1 LHAENEGLRPS
12 VFGTTIKVEGIQ
24 MGISLVSVSLLFAV
38 VLCASP
44 QSPGGTPIMSSV
56 EPGFAKVGE
65 VLVAK
70 GVNLDAA
77 NVAELYLTDGKNDL
91 KVAMIEQTAT
101 TIRFKVPPEAKPGR
115 YSLMVLT
122 KGITPRLVEQPVKLD
137 VVPETSSL
145 RLHHQM

>member
-1 LHAENEGLRPS
+1 
-12 VFGTTIKVEGIQ
+12 

-38 VLCASP
+38 ALAASP
-44 QSPGGTPIMSSV
+44 QSPSGTPIMSSV
-56 EPGFAKVGE
+56 EPGLAKVGE

-77 NVAELYLTDGKNDL
+77 NVAELYLTDGQIDL

-101 TIRFKVPPEAKPGR
+101 TIRFKVPPEAKPGH

-122 KGITPRLVEQPVKLD
+122 KSITPRLMEQPVKLD
-137 VVPETSSL
+137 VVPETASL
-145 RLHHQM
+145 RSHYQM